1 MSIRRRNG
9 RYQVVLSE
17 WVGGVRHQRIT
28 PAGTDLAAARALE
41 ARLKAEQTLRPPLA
55 ITGLTVAEYA
65 RGWLRRVDV
74 RRRTLAGYRQQVEGA
89 IIPVLGDI
97 PLHRLTTAD
106 VERFRAA
113 IANRS
118 PRTQHHLHTRLNQL
132 CRDAVR
138 RGALQRNPCDAV
150 PPPRVPQRELSALSG
165 NTAAHLMAALPDDA
179 RGLLIGL
186 ALLTGMRRSELLG
199 LQWADID
206 LAAGALTVQRS
217 VHHLPGRGV
226 VVEPPKRT
234 SSRRRLALPVEAVA
248 LLRRHQ
254 HAAGP
259 WVFGGAAPVNPDL
272 LGATANRWLKK
283 HHDITLHGL
292 RHTQA
297 TLLIAAGVSVKV
309 VSERLGHASTAIT
322 LDLYTHTAPEQDRA
336 AADTV
341 SGLLGGKS
349 SPSVT
354 PGVTPEPES
363 VAKQA
368 G

>member
-1 MSIRRRNG
+1 MSIRQRNG
-9 RYQVVLSE
+9 RYQIVLSE
-17 WVGGVRHQRIT
+17 WVDGIRHQRIT

-41 ARLKAEQTLRPPLA
+41 ARLKAQQTLRPPLA

-74 RRRTLAGYRQQVEGA
+74 RQRTQEDYRQQVERY
-89 IIPVLGDI
+89 IVPVLGDI
-97 PLHRLTTAD
+97 PMHRLAVAD

-113 IANRS
+113 IVNRS
-118 PRTQHHLHTRLNQL
+118 PRTQHHLHTRLNQI

-138 RGALQRNPCDAV
+138 RGALQRNPCEAV
-150 PPPRVPQRELSALSG
+150 PPPRVPRRELVALSSK
-165 NTAAHLMAALPDDA
+165 TASHLLTALPEDA

-186 ALLTGMRRSELLG
+186 ALLTGMRRSEIVA
-199 LQWADID
+199 LQWTDID
-206 LAAGALTVQRS
+206 LAAGALTVQRG
-217 VHHLPGRGV
+217 VHHVPGRGV
-226 VVEPPKRT
+226 VIEPPKRT
-234 SSRRRLALPVEAVA
+234 SSRRRIALPSEAVA

-254 HAAGP
+254 HASGP
-259 WVFGGAAPVNPDL
+259 WVFGGAKPVDPDL
-272 LGATANRWLKK
+272 LGATANRWLRPWG
-283 HHDITLHGL
+283 ITLHGL

-297 TLLIAAGVSVKV
+297 TLLIAAGVSLKV

-336 AADTV
+336 AADTM

-349 SPSVT
+349 GTPVT
-354 PGVTPEPES
+354 PAVTPEPGS
-363 VAKQA
+363 VARQA